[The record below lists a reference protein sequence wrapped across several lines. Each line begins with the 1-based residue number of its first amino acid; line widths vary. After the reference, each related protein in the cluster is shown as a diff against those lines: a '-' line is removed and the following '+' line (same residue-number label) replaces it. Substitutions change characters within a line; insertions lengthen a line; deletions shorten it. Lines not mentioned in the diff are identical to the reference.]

1 MNFFQVHI
9 VHLYLIRC
17 KISIKYITLHKNKSY
32 NIKTRIF
39 ATLGLWLNGGDV
51 KNFEDSSTKENKKSF
66 FASSKHQKR
75 HSKESLNSDLKQPS
89 APISEAVRTA
99 SLGTNQFASENTVNE
114 NNVSGNRRPSKRT
127 RNSSRHNN
135 NKIKQNKI
143 KSKSNLGNNKKGKIG
158 DIVKGKYNNGNKN
171 SIFNYRTKKKDGRDA
186 SKNSLNKN
194 GLKPENDRN
203 DFIGVTKPAS
213 MFVTSSKFNSS
224 ISKLDNFYNP
234 SKKLIPNQNNKYTS
248 SKSSSSSLGLS
259 DSASGT
265 QRFLLLLYKR
275 LL

>member
-1 MNFFQVHI
+1 MHCYPQ
-9 VHLYLIRC
+9 
-17 KISIKYITLHKNKSY
+17 SES
-32 NIKTRIF
+32 
-39 ATLGLWLNGGDV
+39 
-51 KNFEDSSTKENKKSF
+51 KKSF

-194 GLKPENDRN
+194 GLKPEND
-203 DFIGVTKPAS
+203 FIGVTKPAS

-234 SKKLIPNQNNKYTS
+234 SKKLIPNQNNKYTF

-265 QRFLLLLYKR
+265 QRLLLLY
-275 LL
+275 